1 MNKIPDSEEKEISSW
16 DRQYQKKVKITYPKN
31 FKELKS
37 IIFYLKKEK
46 NSYIIRT
53 GECSYNSKSMPGN
66 DNTYVISLKNFNKI
80 ISVNKKTIEVEAGTL
95 IRDIVKKIKIK
106 KLSLHSIPGGSEISI
121 GGAISANVIGKDS
134 NPTYACFG
142 DAIESLD
149 ILKENGSIIRIKKN
163 EKNFYKYIGAFGFS
177 GIILA
182 AKLQVKKLKSQNLR
196 LETHLINNIN
206 DLVKELKKKSD
217 YKFVHLDPF
226 FRKDSFGL
234 VIKASQ
240 VSINKNYY
248 NFKNLKPNRLE
259 KKIFDFS
266 SYFLNGFILR
276 LIYRIFFFKNK
287 NLNQIVDIH
296 NFHYQNKYTHLVP
309 RLSKQY
315 LCDYE
320 ILIKKEYEK
329 KYLK

>member
-37 IIFYLKKEK
+37 IIFYLKKGK

-163 EKNFYKYIGAFGFS
+163 E
-177 GIILA
+177 
-182 AKLQVKKLKSQNLR
+182 
-196 LETHLINNIN
+196 
-206 DLVKELKKKSD
+206 
-217 YKFVHLDPF
+217 
-226 FRKDSFGL
+226 
-234 VIKASQ
+234 
-240 VSINKNYY
+240 
-248 NFKNLKPNRLE
+248 
-259 KKIFDFS
+259 
-266 SYFLNGFILR
+266 
-276 LIYRIFFFKNK
+276 
-287 NLNQIVDIH
+287 
-296 NFHYQNKYTHLVP
+296 
-309 RLSKQY
+309 
-315 LCDYE
+315 
-320 ILIKKEYEK
+320 
-329 KYLK
+329 